1 LLSSSIEALTSSLYP
16 FAWQHTLVSVL
27 PSQMVSIADF
37 VQAPTPYIIGLL
49 KTENQS
55 DIFSQLSEKDQVNI
69 ILIYEFCILFLIIM
83 LFNQVFIFDLDANK
97 TLRKV
102 KDEYSVLPSRIA
114 KGLKNV
120 IGLKVELDQSTK
132 AVLASESLIRLFV
145 ELVGH
150 YKSFILLNSE
160 NKYCFQ
166 VLLIKYLIHYL
177 YYILNHY

>member
-1 LLSSSIEALTSSLYP
+1 M
-16 FAWQHTLVSVL
+16 VSV
-27 PSQMVSIADF
+27 ADF
-37 VQAPTPYIIGLL
+37 VQAPTPYIIGLV

-55 DIFSQLSEKDQVNI
+55 DIFSQLSEKDQVNTI
-69 ILIYEFCILFLIIM
+69 FILELRLFLFQIIM
-83 LFNQVFIFDLDANK
+83 LFNQVFIFDLDVNK

-150 YKSFILLNSE
+150 YKSFIISNSE
-160 NKYCFQ
+160 NKHHFQ
-166 VLLIKYLIHYL
+166 VLLINILL
-177 YYILNHY
+177 YR

>member
-1 LLSSSIEALTSSLYP
+1 M
-16 FAWQHTLVSVL
+16 VSV
-27 PSQMVSIADF
+27 ADF

-55 DIFSQLSEKDQVNI
+55 DIFSQLSETDQVNTI
-69 ILIYEFCILFLIIM
+69 FILELCLLFFQIIM
-83 LFNQVFIFDLDANK
+83 LFYQVFIFDLDANK

-150 YKSFILLNSE
+150 YKSFILSNSE
-160 NKYCFQ
+160 NKQHFQ
-166 VLLIKYLIHYL
+166 VLLINYFTFFL
-177 YYILNHY
+177 YR